1 MGTCCFVYNSDIENQ
16 DLIMR
21 HAKGESTQCLNNR
34 NDGREK
40 LKSLFHQKANLS
52 NKETNEN
59 DLYQESIQLSEF
71 SYMKETASRFYNE
84 LSEKDK
90 ERIVNE
96 FIAPIETANG
106 NSGFIN
112 NEDFDLNLYI
122 CKTIPKEE
130 KKDKKSKAKKSNSL
144 KRFSKKTHFNIKDK
158 DSGYNS
164 CGSNK
169 RMYKRSRIKLLT
181 E

>member
-16 DLIMR
+16 DLILR
-21 HAKGESTQCLNNR
+21 HVKGESEQCLNNKTE
-34 NDGREK
+34 GREK
-40 LKSLFHQKANLS
+40 FKSLFRNKANFS

-71 SYMKETASRFYNE
+71 SYMKETTSRFYIE

-96 FIAPIETANG
+96 FIAPIENANG

-112 NEDFDLNLYI
+112 NEDFDFNEYI
-122 CKTIPKEE
+122 CKTIPKAE
-130 KKDKKSKAKKSNSL
+130 KKENKAKAKKSNSL

-158 DSGYNS
+158 ESGYNS

-169 RMYKRSRIKLLT
+169 KMYKRSRIKLLT

>member
-1 MGTCCFVYNSDIENQ
+1 MGTCCFAYNSDIENQ

-21 HAKGESTQCLNNR
+21 HAKGESAQCLNNR

-40 LKSLFHQKANLS
+40 LKSLFHHKANIS
-52 NKETNEN
+52 KKETNEN

-96 FIAPIETANG
+96 FIAPIETADG

-112 NEDFDLNLYI
+112 NEDFDFNEYI
-122 CKTIPKEE
+122 CRTIPKE
-130 KKDKKSKAKKSNSL
+130 AKKET
-144 KRFSKKTHFNIKDK
+144 KTKA
-158 DSGYNS
+158 
-164 CGSNK
+164 
-169 RMYKRSRIKLLT
+169 
-181 E
+181 